1 MPLQARPPV
10 APHVAEQVTFFTQ
23 QSRLHGDIPVTQ
35 WLFAEIARLG
45 LRGATMVAGMKGQ
58 GHDGIIHAVTLFDD
72 AEVPVQITA
81 IASSEQIDRLLD
93 ALAAQSAGVFYTRLP
108 VTVGVV

>member
-10 APHVAEQVTFFTQ
+10 APHAAEQVTFFTQ
-23 QSRLHGDIPVTQ
+23 QSRLHGEIPLTQ

-58 GHDGIIHAVTLFDD
+58 GHDGVIHAVTLFDD

-81 IASSEQIDRLLD
+81 IASSDQIDRLLD